1 MGAYSRTCVNNLDL
15 HVDSG
20 TYYARIKLKGNTIRD
35 TIRDTGAPRK
45 SRSGAVANL
54 KALVRTELIAAVR
67 AVMILLSTHETV
79 TLDLTP

>member
-35 TIRDTGAPRK
+35 TGAPQK
-45 SRSGAVANL
+45 SEV
-54 KALVRTELIAAVR
+54 ELWQTSR
-67 AVMILLSTHETV
+67 PS
-79 TLDLTP
+79 

>member
-35 TIRDTGAPRK
+35 TGALRK
-45 SRSGAVANL
+45 IRSGAVANL
-54 KALVRTELIAAVR
+54 KALVRAELIAAVR
-67 AVMILLSTHETV
+67 AVMILPSTHETV

>member
-1 MGAYSRTCVNNLDL
+1 MGAYSRTCVNKLDL

-35 TIRDTGAPRK
+35 TGAPRK
-45 SRSGAVANL
+45 NRSGAVANL

-67 AVMILLSTHETV
+67 AVMIQPSTHETV